1 MKKRFTLA
9 AGFILAFQA
18 STVLA
23 SPDVDFPQYGQSYG
37 GKVRAGPSMNDAQIG
52 SLYEGM
58 AIQILNGTGV
68 IMNGYEW
75 FRIQYGNGNI
85 GYHWGGLFCSERYY
99 PTIYTTCDRGL
110 GDVSPPIDQ
119 QPRFGAPQVSTA
131 PPSAPPP
138 LPDPTPEPTS
148 PMPVGVDGYSVSQV
162 FHSAGSFSDAGGGN
176 WEELNDQGRVSFRF
190 VERGRNDTSV
200 FLYDASRSVSIQ
212 LDLQSG
218 QILYAEGDGPKRQ
231 IYTIT
236 NAIADVEPNQP
247 QQPQE
252 PSGNMVQYTCDEG
265 IPLSVSYHNEGE
277 GYAVFTIDGSP
288 ERRLEQVRS
297 GSGTRYTDGIYSLH
311 SKGNSAILESPT
323 GSDRCS
329 SF

>member
-1 MKKRFTLA
+1 MKKHFTLA
-9 AGFILAFQA
+9 AGVFLAFHA
-18 STVLA
+18 SAALA
-23 SPDVDFPQYGQSYG
+23 SPDVDFPQNGQSYG

-68 IMNGYEW
+68 FMNGYEW

-85 GYHWGGLFCSERYY
+85 GYQWGGLICSERDY
-99 PTIYTTCDRGL
+99 PGILTTCDRGL
-110 GDVSPPIDQ
+110 NDVSPPVHQ
-119 QPRFGAPQVSTA
+119 QPQFDPPQTPQPAPS
-131 PPSAPPP
+131 
-138 LPDPTPEPTS
+138 PTPEPTS

-176 WEELNDQGRVSFRF
+176 WDELNGQGRVSFRF
-190 VERGRNDTSV
+190 VERGRNESSV

-212 LDLQSG
+212 LDLQTG

-231 IYTIT
+231 LYTIT
-236 NAIADVEPNQP
+236 NAIADAQPKEP
-247 QQPQE
+247 QQPQD
-252 PSGNMVQYTCDEG
+252 PGGNLVQYTCDEG
-265 IPLSVSYHNEGE
+265 IPLTVSYHNEGE
-277 GYAVFTIDGSP
+277 GYAVVTIDGSP

-297 GSGTRYTDGIYSLH
+297 GSGARYTDGLYSLH

-323 GSDRCS
+323 GSDQCS
-329 SF
+329 TF